1 MTYRTLGEASMI
13 RDNSNNTLRF
23 PRTARDAGIT
33 GKPVDDEPGPLGML
47 AWVVGL
53 SLAFFIFLVVVL
65 SQDARVSEM
74 VEAHQR
80 VTR

>member
-1 MTYRTLGEASMI
+1 MTYRTLNEASMI
-13 RDNSNNTLRF
+13 RNDSNSTLRF
-23 PRTARDAGIT
+23 PRTAKEAGIQ

-53 SLAFFIFLVVVL
+53 SLAFFVFVAVVL
-65 SQDARVSEM
+65 SQDARITEM

>member
-1 MTYRTLGEASMI
+1 MTYRTLNEARTI
-13 RDNSNNTLRF
+13 RNDSNSTLRF

-80 VTR
+80 VTQ